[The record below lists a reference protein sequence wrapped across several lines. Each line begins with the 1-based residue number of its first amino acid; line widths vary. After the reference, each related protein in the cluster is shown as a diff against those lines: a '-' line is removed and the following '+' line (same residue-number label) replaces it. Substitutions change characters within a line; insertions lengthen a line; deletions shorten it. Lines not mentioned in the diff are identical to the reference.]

1 MGFPQFA
8 TQGWNM
14 FETHYLTGGACP
26 PVLSAHS
33 GGLQWLDP
41 ITNAWES
48 VETVPGITYNW
59 RWNESGTDCLN
70 RDDGT
75 GRGYYYTL
83 TFPSSQDWYVDSC
96 PSQVPQPPTGGEC
109 DPAVSDC
116 CDTYGACSC
125 DLYNLDQCCGVS
137 GGGFGCGDC
146 GDIIYYSQHGID
158 CYAKGSSVRRSV
170 NGNRRRQSSIAPPG
184 ALPGARGSSGVAD
197 RLTRSP

>member
-83 TFPSSQDWYVDSC
+83 TFPSSQDWYVDSY

-137 GGGFGCGDC
+137 GGGFGAATAAT
-146 GDIIYYSQHGID
+146 SFTTRSTESTVMPKVHPSAAASMGID
-158 CYAKGSSVRRSV
+158 DGNPRSLPP
-170 NGNRRRQSSIAPPG
+170 APYPAHEEVA
-184 ALPGARGSSGVAD
+184 ALRTA
-197 RLTRSP
+197 